1 MSSGFTKTTLIEC
14 NRTQSDEALTNNNEN
29 TSQWTNRVGT
39 GLHLK
44 PGDQI
49 TVHSSFISEIG
60 AESGQIQIKGVD
72 LGQTVE
78 VETTEFQKSLFFDDL
93 PQKWTLVN
101 CSNKKQTISVRD
113 DTLNLLVSP
122 YKCAQGDNYV
132 FLPRRYGGSG
142 ATQFWRYYE
151 KRDGGAV
158 TATYDTGQTHNPPR
172 PLNRCSSDLSE
183 KYWPY
188 LTGKAAVSKRITGI
202 NDGSRFTLF
211 TRTQTF
217 YGEPNSTAY
226 TLTGQA
232 SAGSPI
238 IKLTHGASTLN
249 LLVGM
254 QLIAQSPDTVF
265 PVNSSIISIHDHN
278 ITMNVNASANTNSHN
293 LFTFQVSSSL
303 SDAYLPP
310 TTVNS
315 GYSADKCE
323 SLRDPAIWGAD
334 YIQVKNLISLRCNP
348 GYNSPTDLADQL
360 TEEINERTDL
370 EFFEYNFRN
379 ASNTQTQRETIT
391 FKTESP
397 AYKMYNC
404 ATSTNFS
411 RADYNEWIKTNGT
424 WNVNHAYH
432 YLSSYQH
439 IALKRPE
446 LYITGKLLN
455 ASVGNNT
462 NYFHAQTLG
471 DQIFVTSDQF
481 TEENL
486 QKYKQFF
493 DAQATYPELFNYT
506 QNGIA
511 VNSNTARF
519 IHMNLY
525 DNESDPDSLIN
536 PSNFGANI
544 KSPKTPPFGY
554 DLYNNT
560 VSASQTSFPLFID
573 YNPDTANLT
582 PEDVSYAD
590 FGTGTYSNGS
600 TLLADYDQLVYGFA
614 RKVKTR
620 LPVFPGGVYYRIGF
634 QFTQTGNKIPNH
646 FFHTNACTGDAE
658 LGTGGGRKY
667 GFDRHF
673 TAYGTLAMMLWNGNS
688 NEYAQAFSQQAPW
701 KRSFN
706 YNQCQTEKE
715 YYQDQYMFGLY
726 LGADEPIINYDNDQQ
741 RFQISNLHTAEVKGQ
756 VGDAGFSQTLSTPD
770 DPDSGDPCYKI
781 NKRPLRVTY
790 TPELVPYTDSYSTSY
805 TGGSS
810 NTYVAHN
817 PGIEPYTIMDAQSGL
832 FVEDWCVPENIWD
845 ESLIGIM
852 GYRYNQFH
860 NPNSLSSRQVRIKAH
875 GANADLH
882 NVNII
887 TTNANVN
894 EGDLMDYIKNP
905 VGSNMNYPVNTI
917 MSAPMGGGLTI
928 PGRMITPAITISPV
942 ESVKITAERLPS
954 KTLRPY
960 YTIRSDILSEQNA
973 VIGGPTSGVTMPI
986 VAIVNK
992 ANPYADF
999 LNGFTSQITFTN
1011 TIDRVITRI
1020 RCSIHESDGTFART
1034 DPNSAVIFK
1043 IDQQVPANLNLVQ
1056 TLLQSK
1062 LKSDQQIAQEAE
1074 DPQSGLELIKYTKD
1088 IFE

>member
-78 VETTEFQKSLFFDDL
+78 VETTEFSNSLFNDDL
-93 PQKWTLVN
+93 PQKWALVN

-132 FLPRRYGGSG
+132 FLPRRYAGSG
-142 ATQFWRYYE
+142 TDQFWRSYE

-158 TATYDTGQTHNPPR
+158 TATNDTGQTHNPPR
-172 PLNRCSSDLSE
+172 PLNRCSADLSE

-188 LTGKAAVSKRITGI
+188 LTGKASTSKRVTGI

-217 YGEPNSTAY
+217 YGSPNAVSY
-226 TLTGQA
+226 TVTGQA
-232 SAGSPI
+232 TAGSPI
-238 IKLTHGASTLN
+238 IKLTHGASALN

-254 QLIAQSPDTVF
+254 DLIAQSPYVVF
-265 PVNSSIISIHDHN
+265 FANPTIQSIHDHT
-278 ITMNVNASANTNSHN
+278 ITMSANASQNTNSHH
-293 LFTFQVSSSL
+293 LFTFQVHAATA
-303 SDAYLPP
+303 DTYLPP
-310 TTVNS
+310 TTLNS
-315 GYSADKCE
+315 SYTADECE
-323 SLRDPAIWGAD
+323 ALRDPAIWGAE
-334 YIQVKNLISLRCNP
+334 YIQVKNLISLKCNP

-370 EFFEYNFRN
+370 EFFKYNFRN

-404 ATSTNFS
+404 ANCTNYS
-411 RADYNEWIKTNGT
+411 IGDYKDWIKTDGS
-424 WNVNHAYH
+424 WNIDNAYH
-432 YLSSYQH
+432 YLSNYQH

-455 ASVGNNT
+455 ASEGLST
-462 NYFHAQTLG
+462 NYYHAQNLG
-471 DQIFVTSDQF
+471 DQVFVTSERF

-486 QKYKQFF
+486 QKYKRFF
-493 DAQATYPELFNYT
+493 DAQATYPELFDYT

-525 DNESDPDSLIN
+525 DNENDPSSLIN
-536 PSNFGANI
+536 PSNFGSNI
-544 KSPKTPPFGY
+544 KSAKTPKFGY
-554 DLYNNT
+554 DLYDSA

-573 YNPDTANLT
+573 FNPDTVNLT

-590 FGTGTYSNGS
+590 YGTGTYSNAS
-600 TLLADYDQLVYGFA
+600 TLLSDYDQLVYGFA
-614 RKVKTR
+614 RKVKQR
-620 LPVFPGGVYYRIGF
+620 LPFAPGGTYYAIGF

-646 FFHTNACTGDAE
+646 FFHTNACTTNSE
-658 LGTGGGRKY
+658 LGTGGGRTY

-688 NEYAQAFSQQAPW
+688 NILGRSFSQVSRW
-701 KRSFN
+701 GRTFR
-706 YNQCQTEKE
+706 YNQCTTDKE
-715 YYQDQYMFGLY
+715 YYQDPYMFGLY
-726 LGADEPIINYDNDQQ
+726 LGADEPIINYDNNQQ

-756 VGDAGFSQTLSTPD
+756 TEEAGFQQTTSVPD
-770 DPDSGDPCYKI
+770 DPSSGDPCYKI

-805 TGGSS
+805 TGGST
-810 NTYVAHN
+810 NTYVSHN
-817 PGIEPYTIMDAQSGL
+817 PGIEPYRIMDAQSGL
-832 FVEDWCVPENIWD
+832 FIENWCVPENIWD

-894 EGDLMDYIKNP
+894 EADLMDYIKNP
-905 VGSNMNYPVNTI
+905 AGSNMNYPVNTI
-917 MSAPMGGGLTI
+917 LSAPVGTGITI
-928 PGRMITPAITISPV
+928 DGRIITPAITISPV
-942 ESVKITAERLPS
+942 DSVKITAERLPS

-960 YTIRSDILSEQNA
+960 YTIRSDILSEKNA

-1011 TIDRVITRI
+1011 TIDRVLTRI

-1043 IDQQVPANLNLVQ
+1043 IDQQVNADLNLVQ

-1062 LKSDQQIAQEAE
+1062 MKSDQQIAQEVN

-1088 IFE
+1088 IFQ